1 MYYGLRGFNP
11 RFEGVAV
18 RGGAIPAAS
27 DGGWSAALS
36 FLGHR
41 ERSSHVRR
49 CTDCERVPSPVGR
62 TTGTVCGE
70 MEREEWRKGASVSSK

>member
-1 MYYGLRGFNP
+1 MYYLVSMVFT
-11 RFEGVAV
+11 FYAEIEGVAV

-27 DGGWSAALS
+27 HGGWSAALS

-49 CTDCERVPSPVGR
+49 CTDCQRVPSPVGR
-62 TTGTVCGE
+62 TTGTICGE
-70 MEREEWRKGASVSSK
+70 MEREER